1 MRWSTRGVVLNG
13 IEAVRANL
21 DEHTTGEGGYEPEGN
36 YGFELPGPDHGDFG
50 PILSASFP
58 AA

>member
-1 MRWSTRGVVLNG
+1 MAARRGRILQEQ
-13 IEAVRANL
+13 IPTALRL
-21 DEHTTGEGGYEPEGN
+21 TGEGGYKPEGN